1 MCIFYKPQYYTIC
14 SIAVHV
20 VLVRT
25 FDFSLLVAGC
35 NDWLT
40 GLGGSD
46 ADVMTSSGLLSTV
59 YIDDECAA
67 DDVTD
72 L

>member
-1 MCIFYKPQYYTIC
+1 M
-14 SIAVHV
+14 HV
-20 VLVRT
+20 LPFVMLLNSSARSTHT

-35 NDWLT
+35 SDWLT